1 MMTKMTLGG
10 IISLT
15 AKNYNN
21 NPSQYFIKS
30 KQNQYLIITEK
41 GMKVIQDLEFGG
53 CLVQFLPAPPEHHGD
68 SEKECLI
75 EFG

>member
-1 MMTKMTLGG
+1 MTKWLFVG
-10 IISLT
+10 ST

-30 KQNQYLIITEK
+30 KQNQWLIMTEK

-53 CLVQFLPAPPEHHGD
+53 V
-68 SEKECLI
+68 
-75 EFG
+75 